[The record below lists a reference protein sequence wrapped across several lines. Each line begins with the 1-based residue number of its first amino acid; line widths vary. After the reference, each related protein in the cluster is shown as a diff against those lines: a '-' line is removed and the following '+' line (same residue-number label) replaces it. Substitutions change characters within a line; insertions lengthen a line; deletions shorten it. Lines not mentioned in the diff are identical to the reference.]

1 MTTPVLNVNQIGTK
15 ETTDIPVDSDNPLP
29 VSSAP
34 TANSDFAP
42 TNSTQA
48 AAATSKVIKA
58 SAGTLYGISGY
69 NAKASAQFIQLHD
82 ATSLPVDTAVPVFGI
97 TVAATSNFSIDFGA
111 YGMAF
116 ATGIVVCNS
125 STVAT
130 KTIGSADC
138 HFFARYK

>member
-15 ETTDIPVDSDNPLP
+15 ESTDIPVDSDNPLP

-34 TANSDFAP
+34 TSDSDFAP

-58 SAGTLYGISGY
+58 APGTLYGIAGY
-69 NAKASAQFIQLHD
+69 NAKGSAQFILLHD
-82 ATSLPVDTAVPVFGI
+82 AAALPADATVPVFGM
-97 TVAATSNFSIDFGA
+97 TVAATSNFSVDFGP

-116 ATGIVVCNS
+116 ATGIVACNS
-125 STVAT
+125 STVAS

>member
-1 MTTPVLNVNQIGTK
+1 MTTPVLNVNQLGSLA
-15 ETTDIPVDSDNPLP
+15 TTDVPVDSSNPLP
-29 VSSAP
+29 TLQAPSS
-34 TANSDFAP
+34 DVLYAP

-58 SAGTLYGISGY
+58 TPGTLYNLSGY
-69 NAKASAQFIQLHD
+69 NAKGSAQFIQLHD
-82 ATSLPVDTAVPVFGI
+82 ATSLPADTAVPVYSF
-97 TVAATSNFSIDFGA
+97 TVATVGNFNIDFGT

-138 HFFARYK
+138 SFFARYK